1 MNYLHNKVTLFS
13 MRDFNTGKIMK
24 KTPRIT
30 IKPLTHEEMKLLL
43 ADTLYKHFF
52 PVRCSRCGIKHNFN
66 RRIFHITGVPKNK
79 RADDETQNWLQYH
92 FLQYHKIQYVFFREY
107 SKKFYV
113 DSASCPSCNST
124 AIVFD
129 MDHDYVMA
137 EYAKMA
143 EGNIIQFKE
152 KN

>member
-1 MNYLHNKVTLFS
+1 
-13 MRDFNTGKIMK
+13 MK
-24 KTPRIT
+24 P
-30 IKPLTHEEMKLLL
+30 LL
-43 ADTLYKHFF
+43 ADTIYKRFF
-52 PVRCSRCGIKHNFN
+52 PVRCSRCGIKHDFN
-66 RRIFHITGVPKNK
+66 RQIFHITGVAKNK

-113 DSASCPSCNST
+113 DSASCPSCKST

-129 MDHDYVMA
+129 IDHDYVMA
-137 EYAKMA
+137 NYAKMA
-143 EGNIIQFKE
+143 EENIIQFKE